1 MSAFPA
7 SLHYFPSQFTLLYFL
22 RGVFQT
28 FSSLLKYPVIPN
40 PTSLSID
47 DPIVIQQRRKKHS
60 QWNNPN
66 LSSVKST
73 NLPGFGSIHS
83 AFPPVKIDELSPLY
97 LRLTPLP
104 LCAGGHFLSPTNG
117 CCFARVFS
125 PQQLS
130 PLQQILP
137 FFINILI
144 CSNIF
149 HGIKVKFPLDPIFP
163 SSSAPLLFLLSTS
176 LL

>member
-1 MSAFPA
+1 MTRPLWLLTIHLKWNVSISSKSTLFPKPVY
-7 SLHYFPSQFTLLYFL
+7 SFIFL
-22 RGVFQT
+22 RGIFHT

-40 PTSLSID
+40 PTSLSTD
-47 DPIVIQQRRKKHS
+47 DPIVIQWRRKKHS

-104 LCAGGHFLSPTNG
+104 LCARGHFLSPTNG
-117 CCFARVFS
+117 FCFARVFS

-130 PLQQILP
+130 P
-137 FFINILI
+137 
-144 CSNIF
+144 
-149 HGIKVKFPLDPIFP
+149 V
-163 SSSAPLLFLLSTS
+163 
-176 LL
+176 